1 MGKKI
6 TFLYFNNIYL
16 YNKEQQSV
24 KVDQKVKLTEAKLYR
39 LSVRKFG
46 FRRLKSKIGGMIT

>member
-16 YNKEQQSV
+16 YNKKQQSV

-39 LSVRKFG
+39 LSVRKSG
-46 FRRLKSKIGGMIT
+46 FRQLKSKIGGMIT

>member
-39 LSVRKFG
+39 LSVRK
-46 FRRLKSKIGGMIT
+46 LASVNSKVKLEG

>member
-16 YNKEQQSV
+16 YNKKQQSV
-24 KVDQKVKLTEAKLYR
+24 KVYQKVKLTEAKLYR
-39 LSVRKFG
+39 LSVRKSG
-46 FRRLKSKIGGMIT
+46 FRQLKSKIGGMIT